1 MDELKQQMQEFSKD
15 FFGSDNFKFDPK
27 QMDELQKQMDQF
39 NQGLKPE
46 SFKLDMDTLPKA
58 LQKPEPQPRTF
69 EDMMR
74 DQQKH
79 ERDELKRQMEEVQ
92 VLGLDHLA

>member
-1 MDELKQQMQEFSKD
+1 
-15 FFGSDNFKFDPK
+15 
-27 QMDELQKQMDQF
+27 
-39 NQGLKPE
+39 
-46 SFKLDMDTLPKA
+46 MDTLPKA
-58 LQKPEPQPRTF
+58 LQKPEPQSRTF

-92 VLGLDHLA
+92 VLGFDHLA